1 MRTWSYEIR
10 DNTTDEILKTD
21 FGFETESDAELQA
34 MMEAKADNIK
44 GYYIRTFQPP
54 YDDEN

>member
-10 DNTTDEILKTD
+10 DMETGNVLKTD

-34 MMEAKADNIK
+34 VMEAKADNIK